1 MKKYFYSV
9 LLLLLINT
17 FAHAKNELFI
27 KKEFIIKGDTL
38 RYRVMYPENYDK
50 KKSYPL
56 VLFLHG
62 SGERGDD
69 NEKQLV
75 HGASLF
81 TDSLNRHNFQ
91 AIILFPQCPLKQSWV
106 HRVKKDT
113 KPKDVKSKG
122 LAKPLELAKKL
133 VDYYLKTES
142 VNKKRIY
149 VVGLSMGG
157 MGTFD
162 IICQYPNKF
171 AAAIPIC
178 GIANVEHLK
187 KVIKMPIRIYNGSS
201 DNVV

>member
-1 MKKYFYSV
+1 
-9 LLLLLINT
+9 
-17 FAHAKNELFI
+17 
-27 KKEFIIKGDTL
+27 
-38 RYRVMYPENYDK
+38 
-50 KKSYPL
+50 
-56 VLFLHG
+56 
-62 SGERGDD
+62 
-69 NEKQLV
+69 
-75 HGASLF
+75 
-81 TDSLNRHNFQ
+81 
-91 AIILFPQCPLKQSWV
+91 
-106 HRVKKDT
+106 
-113 KPKDVKSKG
+113 
-122 LAKPLELAKKL
+122 LAKKL

-201 DNVV
+201 DNVVSPEFSRNAYLKLQSLGSQKAEHIEYPGIGHDSWLIAFKEPDFLKWLFAQKK